1 MASTCPIGPSGTR
14 CKTLATA
21 PTRCAEQLQAQ
32 LRLRRA
38 IPAITSIPMRWPH
51 SSAAVR
57 RAVTALPERQFGKWH
72 AGFFVKEHTP
82 LYRGFN
88 SSYGFLTGKAPHLH
102 LQPSVLRVS
111 LHLHLQST
119 LPPRPLVTATGTC
132 SGQNRNVLRT
142 REQLRLFF
150 SAGGEDHY
158 SEATICGAP
167 VCGEHRK
174 SIDIWDTDRP
184 ALTKNGT
191 WSAQLFAEVQK
202 RCFLVH
208 SYSSFYQ
215 DRLGT
220 KIGKALKTTRRLSRL
235 RRR

>member
-1 MASTCPIGPSGTR
+1 
-14 CKTLATA
+14 
-21 PTRCAEQLQAQ
+21 
-32 LRLRRA
+32 
-38 IPAITSIPMRWPH
+38 
-51 SSAAVR
+51 
-57 RAVTALPERQFGKWH
+57 
-72 AGFFVKEHTP
+72 
-82 LYRGFN
+82 
-88 SSYGFLTGKAPHLH
+88 
-102 LQPSVLRVS
+102 
-111 LHLHLQST
+111 
-119 LPPRPLVTATGTC
+119 
-132 SGQNRNVLRT
+132 VLRT

-208 SYSSFYQ
+208 SSIERKLIILPRQARDKDRQSPQNNTPLEQAAQAVIHAHDSSAPLFLYFALHNTHGPTQ
-215 DRLGT
+215 APQRLIDLYEGHDDCRT
-220 KIGKALKTTRRLSRL
+220 VGNLSDCASENRNASL
-235 RRR
+235 FIP